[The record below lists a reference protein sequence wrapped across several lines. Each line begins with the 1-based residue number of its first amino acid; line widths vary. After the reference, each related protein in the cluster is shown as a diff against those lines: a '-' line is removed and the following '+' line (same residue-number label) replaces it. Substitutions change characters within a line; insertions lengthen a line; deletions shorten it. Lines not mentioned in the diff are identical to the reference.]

1 MANHSREFATRECH
15 GTHSCH
21 ENIKVGSCP
30 GTTPSRGLLPDTP
43 NFPIIPC
50 PSGQGGYKYCLLH
63 IHRLGTTPIGG
74 FAPDLPSYGCAGPHL
89 TKIQFRSRCV
99 RAGTISKTPR
109 EEWAVYSQA
118 PFHTEWE
125 CSTNGSPSTLPKNS
139 KFPNNF
145 KSVVSSLPS
154 P

>member
-1 MANHSREFATRECH
+1 MSLFGPKKGNFPPNFWRLRRRKSAVVVNFFANFVGLGLCH

-30 GTTPSRGLLPDTP
+30 GKTPSRGLLPDTP

-109 EEWAVYSQA
+109 EE
-118 PFHTEWE
+118 
-125 CSTNGSPSTLPKNS
+125 
-139 KFPNNF
+139 
-145 KSVVSSLPS
+145 
-154 P
+154 